1 MATKTPVPY
10 ENNPFMIGI
19 EGLKLLFGNA
29 RNVGIYSIAMT
40 AGIFV
45 LAFIGYI
52 VLVIVELATG
62 GSVDTT
68 NQMDVSFDIDMAG
81 LIVMTAA
88 WIVGSLLY
96 LAVSLLLFG
105 PLEYAAA
112 MLAKGKTVGLGEAFK
127 ATIAN
132 FGAYYWLYILFIVK
146 VFLWSLLLI
155 VPGIIMFNR
164 YVLSGTVFFAED
176 KRGNAAIKRSSELV
190 KGAWLT
196 TYGGAW
202 IWNIVS
208 QGLAAIVFW
217 PATMAVLYRQLAHVT
232 DASEQKPP
240 AHILSWL
247 IFLVPIGIAVLYLLF
262 MVLLFTLIATAP
274 TAP

>member
-1 MATKTPVPY
+1 MATKTNVFY

-29 RNVGIYSIAMT
+29 KNVGIYSIALT
-40 AGIFV
+40 AGMFV
-45 LAFIGYI
+45 LAIIFY
-52 VLVIVELATG
+52 VVMVIIELATG
-62 GSVDTT
+62 SNMDTT
-68 NQMDVSFDIDMAG
+68 NQVDVSFNPDATG
-81 LIVMTAA
+81 LLVVTAA
-88 WIVGSLLY
+88 WVVGTLLY

-105 PLEYAAA
+105 PLEYTAA
-112 MLAKGKTVGLGEAFK
+112 MLAKGKQVGLGEAFK
-127 ATIAN
+127 ATLNN

-146 VFLWSLLLI
+146 IFLWSLLLI
-155 VPGIIMFNR
+155 IPGIIMFNR
-164 YVLSGTVFFAED
+164 YVLSGTVFFAEG

-202 IWNIVS
+202 VWNMIS
-208 QGLAAIVFW
+208 QGLATIVFW
-217 PATMAVLYRQLAHVT
+217 PATMAVLYRQLARVT
-232 DASEQKPP
+232 DASKAKPA

-247 IFLVPIGIAVLYLLF
+247 ILLIPIAIAVLYLVF
-262 MVLLFTLIATAP
+262 MILLFTFIATAP